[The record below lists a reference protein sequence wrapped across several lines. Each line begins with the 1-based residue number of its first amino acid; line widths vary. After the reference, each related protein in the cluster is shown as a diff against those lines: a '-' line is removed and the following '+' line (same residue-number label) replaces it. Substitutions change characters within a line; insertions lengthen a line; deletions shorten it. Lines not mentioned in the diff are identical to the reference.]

1 VSADQVMHQ
10 FERRASRLIDGSGKT
25 GGLVLTG
32 DEWRE
37 LRAAVAEAEAN
48 ARAEAQV
55 PAVFLADDPE
65 ECERAARE
73 ALAEGRREGAA
84 QALRDAARDWQH
96 YLRRD
101 ASLYDYGRWLDA
113 AANMLRRRAAA
124 LDGGDS

>member
-1 VSADQVMHQ
+1 VAAVSADQVMHQ

-55 PAVFLADDPE
+55 PAVFLADDHE

-73 ALAEGRREGAA
+73 ALAEGRR
-84 QALRDAARDWQH
+84 
-96 YLRRD
+96 
-101 ASLYDYGRWLDA
+101 
-113 AANMLRRRAAA
+113 
-124 LDGGDS
+124 